1 MLHLLLASLLSLAP
15 QTQSRVWIVRTAAG
29 GDFTSLSAAVAG
41 ASAGDILLVESSSGT
56 LTTSVVIDK
65 ALTVQARGAAV
76 TLHEKLTVS
85 GLPAGQHVELRG
97 LQIDQRLDL
106 LDDAGTVWVED
117 CAIGSAAALIHPVSG
132 EFLPQ
137 GLHAERCDDLILVGT
152 SARGNDGLEG
162 TIGVSDID
170 ASSGVF
176 LGRSTL
182 HAYGCTFRGGDAFA
196 VTSISYSDG
205 GAGLH
210 EQNVASLAMLSA
222 CQLTGGDGA
231 CYFGGV
237 CFGQPGPGFD
247 QLGGQ
252 AYALAT
258 SIRAGVGSP
267 SCSGTFF
274 ICGSPAHTGGGTVQ
288 VFPEQALDL
297 RTDSPKREGET
308 LTYTIDGPP
317 NVPVW
322 LVMSLQPGG
331 RFVAPLRGSALIGLP
346 ALQVRSAGTTD
357 GSGALTTT
365 QVVPPILS
373 GPSGIRLF
381 VQPFYVNPVVL
392 GRGAFVLALD
402 SSL

>member
-1 MLHLLLASLLSLAP
+1 MLLPILASLLSFAP
-15 QTQSRVWIVRTAAG
+15 QTQSRVWIVRTVAG
-29 GDFTSLSAAVAG
+29 GDFTSLAAAVAG
-41 ASAGDILLVESSSGT
+41 ASAGDILLIESSSGT
-56 LTTSVVIDK
+56 LATSVVIDK
-65 ALTVQARGAAV
+65 ALTLQARGAAV

-137 GLHAERCDDLILVGT
+137 GLHAERCADLILVGT

-162 TIGVSDID
+162 VLISDID

-182 HAYGCTFRGGDAFA
+182 HAYGCSFRGGDAFA

-210 EQNVASLAMLSA
+210 EQNVASLAMLSD
-222 CQLTGGDGA
+222 CQLTGGNGA

-247 QLGGQ
+247 QLDGQ
-252 AYALAT
+252 AYAFDT
-258 SIRAGVGSP
+258 TMGAGVGSP

-274 ICGSPAHTGGGTVQ
+274 SCSSPAHTGSGTVQ
-288 VFPEQALDL
+288 VFPGQALDL

-322 LVMSLQPGG
+322 LVMSLRPDGQ
-331 RFVAPLRGSALIGLP
+331 FVAPLRGSTLIGLP
-346 ALQVRSAGTTD
+346 SLQVRSAGTTD
-357 GSGALTTT
+357 GSGALTAT

-381 VQPFYVNPVVL
+381 VQPYYASPIVL